1 MAKIDKTPIYRFP
14 AACARENGELGQYHA
29 SRKLNRAC
37 KEAIESAIREH
48 FDGMHLS
55 KAAAAGVLKQFSPE
69 RVTYVLANT
78 VQQQDWDE
86 RFSSSN
92 KSWARTIP
100 MYVPERERDDCRV
113 TSHPYVLDGFIDMV
127 RREIRLREPL
137 KAADIK
143 AEASHILTQF
153 QNAREPDSPDGMQF
167 KALISDDFLARAKPK
182 DRERLAAMLPF
193 QSLSFSELE
202 GRRGTY
208 ALISQNE
215 NRFQPLRLR
224 KPSVRKKLQ
233 ERADVSK
240 PSGRGRTKEQER

>member
-1 MAKIDKTPIYRFP
+1 MARIDKTPIYQLS
-14 AACARENGELGQYHA
+14 AAYARENGELEQYHA

-37 KEAIESAIREH
+37 KEAIEAAIQEH
-48 FDGMHLS
+48 FDGTHLS
-55 KAAAAGVLKQFSPE
+55 KTAVDGVLKQFSPE

-78 VQQQDWDE
+78 VQQQDWDG

-92 KSWARTIP
+92 KSWARTVP

-127 RREIRLREPL
+127 RREMRLREPL

-143 AEASHILTQF
+143 AEAEHILALF
-153 QNAREPDSPDGMQF
+153 QKAREPDSPDGTHF
-167 KALISDDFLARAKPK
+167 KALVSADFMARSKPK

-202 GRRGTY
+202 GRKGTY

-233 ERADVSK
+233 ERADTPK
-240 PSGRGRTKEQER
+240 TPGRGRAREQER